1 MIPQS
6 GDASTLA
13 SPGGVG
19 GPSVRRFLV
28 RDVNVVLPILAVLVM
43 GVLAGLGWQ
52 RSVAIQRSREAT
64 AVIGDEARLLDSIGQ
79 TLREA
84 DRTEIDYLLRG
95 EAPDLAAS
103 QAAARRIDLLS
114 ARLAADGRV
123 DQVHGRMLLTLVEQ
137 VEARQA
143 ALTHELAQHLN
154 LPARPSQ
161 GDAPASTAGQDDVSE
176 RLAAAGQ
183 ALQRSREE
191 HLDSVTREIRTVR
204 WLAAAVAVMGALSV
218 LGVFRLLSRAW
229 HRLSRA
235 ETEQR
240 RVALQLRSSLD
251 SLSQGVAVFG
261 GDGRLLNWNM
271 RLRQMLD
278 LPAALL
284 QPALSYDAL
293 ERHLAADGAAFL
305 EPPQRV
311 LSDSP
316 VADGMRPT
324 VYERTVRQRG
334 EAGESQIEIRR
345 TLMPEGGF
353 VLTLT
358 DISERVQA
366 ERMLREAQKMQAL
379 GQLTGG
385 IAHDFNN
392 MLTVVLG
399 SRDVPPAERAAA
411 GDQQGAML
419 AARMRRAARAAEG
432 GAALTRRLLSFARK
446 QPLEPEPVDL
456 GSVLPELM
464 PLLRHTIGEGIE
476 VRFESE
482 PGLWPVVADAA
493 QLESVVLN
501 LALNARDAMPGEGR
515 LTVEAGNAV
524 IEASDEVQHPDLVP
538 GEYVRLSVT
547 DTGCGMS
554 REVMTQA
561 FEPFFTTKPEGRGT
575 GLGLAMV
582 FGFARQSGG
591 VATIRSETA
600 PATTS
605 GTTVTIYLPRTS
617 RPAAGLVAAAP
628 AAAPNAEAS
637 RPRILLV
644 EDNTAVREITA
655 EILRELGYR
664 VSEAREAEQ
673 ALGLLESQGADGQG
687 SDAQGP
693 DGQAAIALLLTDI
706 VLPGALDGRALAA
719 RVRQHS
725 PETRVLYMSG
735 NLEGAPLPD
744 AGAEEAMHWLGKP
757 FRRAQLA
764 AKVDALLG
772 VGRADRAA

>member
-1 MIPQS
+1 M
-6 GDASTLA
+6 
-13 SPGGVG
+13 
-19 GPSVRRFLV
+19 RRFLV

-43 GVLAGLGWQ
+43 GVLAGVGWQ
-52 RSVAIQRSREAT
+52 RSVAIQRSREST
-64 AVIGDEARLLDSIGQ
+64 AIIGDEARLLDSIGQ

-95 EAPDLAAS
+95 APPDLTAS
-103 QAAARRIDLLS
+103 QAAARRIDALS
-114 ARLAADGRV
+114 ARLAADARL
-123 DQVHGRMLLTLVEQ
+123 DRVHGPMLSILVEL
-137 VEARQA
+137 VAARQA
-143 ALTHELAQHLN
+143 ALAHELARHLG
-154 LPARPSQ
+154 LPPESSQ
-161 GDAPASTAGQDDVSE
+161 AAAPASVAERGDAMD
-176 RLAAAGQ
+176 RLAAAGL

-191 HLDSVTREIRTVR
+191 HLDFVTREIRTVR
-204 WLAAAVAVMGALSV
+204 WLAVAVAVMGALSV
-218 LGVFRLLSRAW
+218 LSVFRVLRRAW

-240 RVALQLRSSLD
+240 RAALQLRSSLD
-251 SLSQGVAVFG
+251 SLSQGVAVFD

-284 QPALSYDAL
+284 QPALRYEAL
-293 ERHLAADGAAFL
+293 ERHLAADGAPFL
-305 EPPQRV
+305 EPLQRV
-311 LSDSP
+311 LSASP

-385 IAHDFNN
+385 LAHDFNN

-399 SRDVPPAERAAA
+399 SLDVPAAELAVA
-411 GDQQGAML
+411 GDQQVAML
-419 AARMRRAARAAEG
+419 TARMGRAARAAEG
-432 GAALTRRLLSFARK
+432 GAALIRRLLSFARK
-446 QPLEPEPVDL
+446 QPLEPEPAEL

-476 VRFESE
+476 VRFEAE

-493 QLESVVLN
+493 QLESAVLN
-501 LALNARDAMPGEGR
+501 LALNARDAMPGGGR
-515 LTVEAGNAV
+515 LSVAAGNAV
-524 IEASDEVQHPDLVP
+524 IGADRSAAHPELAP
-538 GEYVRLSVT
+538 GEYVRLSVS

-554 REVMTQA
+554 REVMAQA

-591 VATIRSETA
+591 AATIRSETA
-600 PATTS
+600 PAAAT
-605 GTTVTIYLPRTS
+605 GTTIAIYLPRS
-617 RPAAGLVAAAP
+617 CRPAARRVAAAAP
-628 AAAPNAEAS
+628 AAAPGNEAG

-644 EDNTAVREITA
+644 EDNAAVREITA

-673 ALGLLESQGADGQG
+673 ALGLLAAQGAGVQG
-687 SDAQGP
+687 SV
-693 DGQAAIALLLTDI
+693 ALLLTDV

-719 RVRQHS
+719 KVRQHS

-735 NLEGAPLPD
+735 NLEGAPPPD

-772 VGRADRAA
+772 VGRAGRAA

>member
-1 MIPQS
+1 MRHS
-6 GDASTLA
+6 
-13 SPGGVG
+13 
-19 GPSVRRFLV
+19 LV
-28 RDVNVVLPILAVLVM
+28 RDVNLILPMLAVLAM
-43 GVLAGLGWQ
+43 GVLAGMGWQ

-64 AVIGDEARLLDSIGQ
+64 AVIGDEARLLEPVGQ
-79 TLREA
+79 TLRESGRA
-84 DRTEIDYLLRG
+84 ELDYLLRG
-95 EAPDLAAS
+95 EAPDLTAS
-103 QAAARRIDLLS
+103 QAAARRIDALC
-114 ARLAADGRV
+114 ARLAADARR
-123 DQVHGRMLLTLVEQ
+123 DPVHGPALATLVEL
-137 VEARQA
+137 VGVRQA
-143 ALTHELAQHLN
+143 ALAHELALRVG
-154 LPARPSQ
+154 LPPLPRVSGRQAVSVQ
-161 GDAPASTAGQDDVSE
+161 AAGTQAEDDKVLD

-183 ALQRSREE
+183 VLERSREE
-191 HLDSVTREIRTVR
+191 HLDSVTREIRAVR
-204 WLAAAVAVMGALSV
+204 WLAVAVALMGVLSV
-218 LGVFRLLSRAW
+218 LSVFRLLRRAW
-229 HRLSRA
+229 RRLSRA

-240 RVALQLRSSLD
+240 ELALQLRSSLD

-261 GDGRLLNWNM
+261 GDGQLLNWNM

-284 QPALSYDAL
+284 RPGLSYGAL
-293 ERHLAADGAAFL
+293 ERQLAADGAALL
-305 EPPQRV
+305 EPLRLV
-311 LSDSP
+311 LSPAP
-316 VADGMRPT
+316 VADGMRPR
-324 VYERTVRQRG
+324 VHEAAVRRHDG
-334 EAGESQIEIRR
+334 AGESQIEIRR

-399 SRDVPPAERAAA
+399 SLDVPPAELADA
-411 GDQQGAML
+411 GDRQAAML

-432 GAALTRRLLSFARK
+432 GAALTHRLLSFARK

-464 PLLRHTIGEGIE
+464 PLLRQTIGEGIE
-476 VRFESE
+476 VRLEAE
-482 PGLWPVVADAA
+482 PGPWPVLADAA
-493 QLESVVLN
+493 QLESAVLN
-501 LALNARDAMPGEGR
+501 LALNARDAMPGGGR
-515 LTVEAGNAV
+515 LTITAGNTA
-524 IEASDEVQHPDLVP
+524 IGAMEAAAHPDLAP

-554 REVMTQA
+554 QEVMAQA

-582 FGFARQSGG
+582 LGFARQSGG
-591 VATIRSETA
+591 AVTIRSETSPGA
-600 PATTS
+600 AR
-605 GTTVTIYLPRTS
+605 GTTIAIHLPRTS
-617 RPAAGLVAAAP
+617 RAAADQVAAAAPP
-628 AAAPNAEAS
+628 AAPSAGAS
-637 RPRILLV
+637 RARILLV
-644 EDNTAVREITA
+644 EDNAAVREITA
-655 EILRELGYR
+655 EMLRELGYR

-673 ALGLLESQGADGQG
+673 ALALLDAHDADAHHGAV
-687 SDAQGP
+687 
-693 DGQAAIALLLTDI
+693 ALLLTDI

-725 PETRVLYMSG
+725 PHTRVLYMSG

-744 AGAEEAMHWLGKP
+744 AAEPEAMHWLGKP

-764 AKVDALLG
+764 AKVDALIG
-772 VGRADRAA
+772 VGRASRAA

>member
-1 MIPQS
+1 M
-6 GDASTLA
+6 
-13 SPGGVG
+13 
-19 GPSVRRFLV
+19 RRFLV
-28 RDVNVVLPILAVLVM
+28 HDVNVFLPIVAVLVM

-64 AVIGDEARLLDSIGQ
+64 AIISDEARLLDSIGQ

-84 DRTEIDYLLRG
+84 ERTELDYLLRG
-95 EAPDLAAS
+95 AAPDLTAS
-103 QAAARRIDLLS
+103 QAAARRIDALS
-114 ARLAADGRV
+114 ARLSADGHL
-123 DQVHGRMLLTLVEQ
+123 DHAHGPLLAALVGL

-143 ALTHELAQHLN
+143 ALAHELVQHLGLPRGLDPN
-154 LPARPSQ
+154 L
-161 GDAPASTAGQDDVSE
+161 APAP
-176 RLAAAGQ
+176 AAGQ
-183 ALQRSREE
+183 WDDVLDRLAGTGQVLQRSREE
-191 HLDSVTREIRTVR
+191 HLDAVTREIRAVR
-204 WLAAAVAVMGALSV
+204 WLAVAVAVMGALSV
-218 LGVFRLLSRAW
+218 LSVFRLLSRAW

-240 RVALQLRSSLD
+240 RAALQLRSSLD

-271 RLRQMLD
+271 RLRQLLD
-278 LPAALL
+278 LPEALL
-284 QPALSYDAL
+284 RPALRYEAL
-293 ERHLAADGAAFL
+293 ERHLAAGGATFL
-305 EPPQRV
+305 EPLRLV
-311 LSDSP
+311 LSASP
-316 VADGMRPT
+316 IADGMRPT

-334 EAGESQIEIRR
+334 DAGESQIEIRR

-399 SRDVPPAERAAA
+399 SLDVPAAELAAA
-411 GDQQGAML
+411 GDQQAAIL

-432 GAALTRRLLSFARK
+432 GVALTRRLLSFARK

-456 GSVLPELM
+456 DSVLPELI

-482 PGLWPVVADAA
+482 SGLWPVVADAA
-493 QLESVVLN
+493 QLESAVLN
-501 LALNARDAMPGEGR
+501 LSLNARDAMPGEGR
-515 LTVEAGNAV
+515 LTIKAGNAV
-524 IEASDEVQHPDLVP
+524 IEATGSAAHPELAP

-554 REVMTQA
+554 REVMAQA

-591 VATIRSETA
+591 AATIRSETA
-600 PATTS
+600 SGAAT
-605 GTTVTIYLPRTS
+605 GTTVAIYLPRAS
-617 RPAAGLVAAAP
+617 RPAAVRVAAAAP
-628 AAAPNAEAS
+628 AAAASIEAT

-673 ALGLLESQGADGQG
+673 ALGLLQRSDARGQDAQGADGE
-687 SDAQGP
+687 
-693 DGQAAIALLLTDI
+693 QAVALLLTDI

-719 RVRQHS
+719 RVRQCS

-772 VGRADRAA
+772 VGRASRAA